1 MSRLEVV
8 VVIVVVVWLLLVCEQ
23 SGGSS
28 SIMVKM
34 LVACEPVL
42 SSAQL
47 LTKHCLVLS
56 TILMV
61 EMLLVCEPSARNVA
75 LPGGSSDA
83 TFSTF
88 QSQCGSL
95 SSQIICISSSDVTIS
110 LSQSSKVFCSI
121 FLKE

>member
-1 MSRLEVV
+1 MLV
-8 VVIVVVVWLLLVCEQ
+8 VCEQ

-61 EMLLVCEPSARNVA
+61 KMLLVCEPSARNAA
-75 LPGGSSDA
+75 LLGGSSDA
-83 TFSTF
+83 TSSTF
-88 QSQCGSL
+88 QTQCGSL
-95 SSQIICISSSDVTIS
+95 SSSKSFVSRQVMSPSRHLAIIRGF
-110 LSQSSKVFCSI
+110 LLI
-121 FLKE
+121 F